1 MDNNTIKAENRLDVD
16 ILEKVSGGTGEEFY
30 VVGRYQIQM
39 VSTGIIVA
47 VVNILYEYKEPAKK
61 GSGRFDMLP
70 SSRTLKYKTYLG
82 VFLCPERVRL
92 IQSLRSS

>member
-1 MDNNTIKAENRLDVD
+1 MCLLNIFAVIGVFLHFKSLLGMWPEVCYKNLTITIYYKKKMAVML
-16 ILEKVSGGTGEEFY
+16 IL
-30 VVGRYQIQM
+30 
-39 VSTGIIVA
+39 
-47 VVNILYEYKEPAKK
+47 
-61 GSGRFDMLP
+61 DMLP